1 MKQNKKKN
9 KKIIGITGGVGSGKS
24 EVLRIL
30 KEDFQA
36 KIIIA
41 DQVAHDLMEPGNV
54 NYKGIVAEFGT
65 DILLEDKKINRKAL
79 GQIVFH
85 NKEKLQRLNQLT
97 HPNVDRKIQEIM
109 KEVREENCHLIVCE
123 AAILVGAGYE
133 AMFDE
138 LWYIFTRE
146 EVRRERLKASRGYS
160 DEQIDAML
168 SNQTSEEE
176 FKRIADVVID
186 NSDTLERTKEQIRNR
201 VQKDL

>member
-1 MKQNKKKN
+1 MKQN

-65 DILLEDKKINRKAL
+65 EILLEDKKINRKAL

-85 NKEKLQRLNQLT
+85 NKEKLQRLNELT

-109 KEVREENCHLIVCE
+109 EEKTEEDCHLVVCE

-146 EVRRERLKASRGYS
+146 EVRRERLRASRGYS

-186 NSDTLERTKEQIRNR
+186 NSDTLEKTKEQIRNR

>member
-1 MKQNKKKN
+1 
-9 KKIIGITGGVGSGKS
+9 
-24 EVLRIL
+24 
-30 KEDFQA
+30 
-36 KIIIA
+36 
-41 DQVAHDLMEPGNV
+41 
-54 NYKGIVAEFGT
+54 
-65 DILLEDKKINRKAL
+65 
-79 GQIVFH
+79 
-85 NKEKLQRLNQLT
+85 
-97 HPNVDRKIQEIM
+97 
-109 KEVREENCHLIVCE
+109 
-123 AAILVGAGYE
+123 
-133 AMFDE
+133 MFDE

>member
-1 MKQNKKKN
+1 MKQN

-65 DILLEDKKINRKAL
+65 EILLEDKKISRKAL

-97 HPNVDRKIQEIM
+97 HPNVDRQIQEIM
-109 KEVREENCHLIVCE
+109 KEAREEDCHLIVCE

-201 VQKDL
+201 VHKDL

>member
-1 MKQNKKKN
+1 MKQN

-97 HPNVDRKIQEIM
+97 HPNVDGKIQEIM
-109 KEVREENCHLIVCE
+109 KEGREEDCHLIVCE

-201 VQKDL
+201 VHKDL

>member
-1 MKQNKKKN
+1 MKQN

-97 HPNVDRKIQEIM
+97 HPNVDRQIQEIM
-109 KEVREENCHLIVCE
+109 KEAREEDCHLIVCE